1 MFKSKSENEKRFK
14 LKLKEYVEGGGIIKI
29 IVDKETGVNYL
40 IPAEMALTGATP
52 MYNAD
57 GSLLIDEDIED

>member
-1 MFKSKSENEKRFK
+1 MFKSKEEGRFK
-14 LKLKEYVEGGGIIKI
+14 LKLKEHVEDGGIIKI

-40 IPAEMALTGATP
+40 IPAEMALTGVTP

-57 GSLLIDEDIED
+57 GSLLVDEDIED